1 MKLKINN
8 EHLKLLESNFH
19 IIEGQGLVQNGK
31 SIITESRMK
40 EFLVWVIVNGW
51 PAQLRVGAQNKSN
64 ALSIIRQ
71 LFPKARLTGAIISA

>member
-1 MKLKINN
+1 MKLIINN
-8 EHLKLLESNFH
+8 NQLTLLTTHFHL
-19 IIEGQGLVQNGK
+19 IEGQCLVQNGD